1 MIEVLG
7 NIYNTTNLLYSIK
20 KGMELNDAK
29 IRKNNDLQNTILK
42 LDNLNNIDIRIN
54 TLVFGLSV
62 YNEQKTITDKA
73 NNIIDIIT
81 LINANI
87 GNLSNKYQLKIC
99 ECCNGEGMVHI

>member
-1 MIEVLG
+1 MIDVLG
-7 NIYNTTNLLYSIK
+7 NIYNTTNLLSSIK

-29 IRKNNDLQNTILK
+29 IRKNNDLQNAILK

-62 YNEQKTITDKA
+62 YDEQKTITDKA